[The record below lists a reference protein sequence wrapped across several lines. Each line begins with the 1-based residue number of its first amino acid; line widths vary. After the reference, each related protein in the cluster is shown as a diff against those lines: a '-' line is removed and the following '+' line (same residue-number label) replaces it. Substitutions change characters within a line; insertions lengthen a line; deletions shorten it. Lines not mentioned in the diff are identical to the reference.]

1 MECAIP
7 MCGGEE
13 PLHPIC
19 ENGHW
24 IHADC
29 LQLITES
36 GTVLPIC
43 PLCRSSAVNTMKES
57 VSIPLE
63 ILNRTPFSALG
74 AHLAVFVG
82 KMQRNVYN

>member
-1 MECAIP
+1 MCECAIP
-7 MCGGEE
+7 MCSGEE
-13 PLHPIC
+13 QLIPVC

-29 LQLITES
+29 LQLLTEN
-36 GTVLPIC
+36 VC
-43 PLCRSSAVNTMKES
+43 PLCRSSAVDTLSQS

-63 ILNRTPFSALG
+63 ILARTPFSVLG

-82 KMQRNVYN
+82 KMQRDRNQ